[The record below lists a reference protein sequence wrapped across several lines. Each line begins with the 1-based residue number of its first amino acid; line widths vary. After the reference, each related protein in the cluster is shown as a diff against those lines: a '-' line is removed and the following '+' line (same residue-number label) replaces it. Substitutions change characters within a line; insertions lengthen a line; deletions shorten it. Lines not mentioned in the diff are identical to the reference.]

1 MYLRNGGASE
11 VHFLATNSR
20 EHLLLNKNIKRILKK
35 NNCGPF
41 SQSRSH
47 LCIYILLFT
56 KSLLIVSNSSLVP
69 SINSSIGQNLGYYFK
84 ILLLLASII

>member
-47 LCIYILLFT
+47 IL
-56 KSLLIVSNSSLVP
+56 
-69 SINSSIGQNLGYYFK
+69 SILMCMTCVSSISFSLF
-84 ILLLLASII
+84 AC